1 MRYFIL
7 SAHGGIGYL
16 AALRILAQDPQ
27 DVCTFL
33 VPFNESETWK
43 SDPQLRS
50 YIASKTA
57 LIQTGDAK
65 NVDDVQRAWH
75 VAEMGIDSECS
86 GIEATHF
93 LTEGGMHT
101 VPDQLSTLKS
111 TGAEELLAI
120 LKCFPAYPHPTFKMA
135 RESFAYSRTRT
146 SSYLR
151 RLPPLQMPRSPSYS
165 SRPPRLIL
173 VSPSR
178 SLKRLHSSARGSKEE
193 QAITWAT
200 GKNMSSSA
208 NLASP
213 AITEPG
219 TPIHADSH
227 SIHSS
232 YSTQLTLSK
241 TGSLFPEEQQAT
253 STRGGWLDPKHALI
267 IRPAVLMRRRC
278 RGDETGSSTPYRI
291 QEEFTLRDR
300 GGGWTISK
308 RDVAH
313 FIVAKALDDW
323 AAWGGRK
330 VRIAY

>member
-1 MRYFIL
+1 MRYLVL

-16 AALRILAQDPQ
+16 AGLRLLQDPQ

-33 VPFNESETWK
+33 VPFSEAETWK
-43 SDPQLRS
+43 NDTQLRPH
-50 YIASKTA
+50 IASKSA
-57 LIQTGDAK
+57 LIQIGDAK
-65 NVDDVQRAWH
+65 NIDDVQRAWH

-86 GIEATHF
+86 GIEAVIISD
-93 LTEGGMHT
+93 

-111 TGAEELLAI
+111 SSAEELLAI
-120 LKCFPAYPHPTFKMA
+120 LKCFPSYPYPQFKMA
-135 RESFAYSRTRT
+135 REPFAYSAKSRL
-146 SSYLR
+146 SYTQQ
-151 RLPPLQMPRSPSYS
+151 RLPPLHMPRSPSYS
-165 SRPPRLIL
+165 SRSPRLIL
-173 VSPSR
+173 VLPSR
-178 SLKRLHSSARGSKEE
+178 SLKRLHTSARGSKEE
-193 QAITWAT
+193 QAISWAT
-200 GKNMSSSA
+200 GKTMTSST

-213 AITEPG
+213 GTEPG

-241 TGSLFPEEQQAT
+241 IGSLFPEEQQAT

-278 RGDETGSSTPYRI
+278 RGDETGLSTPYRI
-291 QEEFTLRDR
+291 QEEFTIRDR

-313 FIVAKALDDW
+313 FIVAKALEEW
-323 AAWGGRK
+323 TAWGGRK

>member
-16 AALRILAQDPQ
+16 AALRLLAQSPR

-33 VPFNESETWK
+33 VPFNEAETWK
-43 SDPQLRS
+43 NDPQLRPH
-50 YIASKTA
+50 IASKSA

-65 NVDDVQRAWH
+65 NTDDIQRAWH

-86 GIEATHF
+86 GIEAVIISD
-93 LTEGGMHT
+93 

-111 TGAEELLAI
+111 SGAEELLAV
-120 LKCFPAYPHPTFKMA
+120 LKCFPSYPYPPFKM
-135 RESFAYSRTRT
+135 EHEPFAYSTRYRT
-146 SSYLR
+146 SSFLQQ
-151 RLPPLQMPRSPSYS
+151 RLAPLQMPRSPSYS
-165 SRPPRLIL
+165 SRSPRLIL
-173 VSPSR
+173 VLPSR
-178 SLKRLHSSARGSKEE
+178 SLKRLHPSTRGSKEE
-193 QAITWAT
+193 QVIAWAT
-200 GKNMSSSA
+200 GKKMTSSA
-208 NLASP
+208 NSASP
-213 AITEPG
+213 GSTSTEPG
-219 TPIHADSH
+219 TPVHADSH

-241 TGSLFPEEQQAT
+241 TGSLFPEEQQVT
-253 STRGGWLDPKHALI
+253 SVRGGWLDPKHALI
-267 IRPAVLMRRRC
+267 VRPAVLMRRRC
-278 RGDETGSSTPYRI
+278 RGDETSSTPYRI

-313 FIVAKALDDW
+313 FIVAKALEEW
-323 AAWGGRK
+323 NAWGGRR

>member
-16 AALRILAQDPQ
+16 AALRILGQDPQ

-33 VPFNESETWK
+33 VPFNEAETWK
-43 SDPQLRS
+43 NDPQLRPH
-50 YIASKTA
+50 IASKTA

-65 NVDDVQRAWH
+65 NIDDVQRAWH

-86 GIEATHF
+86 GIEAVIISD
-93 LTEGGMHT
+93 
-101 VPDQLSTLKS
+101 VPDQFSTLKDS
-111 TGAEELLAI
+111 SAEELLAV
-120 LKCFPAYPHPTFKMA
+120 LKCFPAYPYPPFKMA
-135 RESFAYSRTRT
+135 REPFAYSAKSRT
-146 SSYLR
+146 SYLQQ
-151 RLPPLQMPRSPSYS
+151 RLPPLYMPRSPSYS
-165 SRPPRLIL
+165 SRSPRLIL
-173 VSPSR
+173 VLPSR

-193 QAITWAT
+193 QAIAWAT
-200 GKNMSSSA
+200 DKKMTSSA

-213 AITEPG
+213 GSASTPG

-232 YSTQLTLSK
+232 YSTYLTLSK

-253 STRGGWLDPKHALI
+253 SVCGGWLDPKHALI

-278 RGDETGSSTPYRI
+278 RGDETGSSAPYRI
-291 QEEFTLRDR
+291 QEEFTIRDG

-313 FIVAKALDDW
+313 FIVAKALEEW
-323 AAWGGRK
+323 TTWGGRK

>member
-16 AALRILAQDPQ
+16 AALRILGQDPQ

-33 VPFNESETWK
+33 VPFNEAETWK
-43 SDPQLRS
+43 CDPQLRPH
-50 YIASKTA
+50 IASKSA

-65 NVDDVQRAWH
+65 NIDEVQRAWH

-86 GIEATHF
+86 GIEAVIISD
-93 LTEGGMHT
+93 

-111 TGAEELLAI
+111 SGAEELLAI
-120 LKCFPAYPHPTFKMA
+120 LKCFPAYPYPPFKMA
-135 RESFAYSRTRT
+135 HEPFAYSPKSRM
-146 SSYLR
+146 SYHQQ
-151 RLPPLQMPRSPSYS
+151 RLSPLQMPRSPSYS
-165 SRPPRLIL
+165 SRPPRLIFVL
-173 VSPSR
+173 PSR
-178 SLKRLHSSARGSKEE
+178 SLKRLNSARGSKEE
-193 QAITWAT
+193 QAIAWAT
-200 GKNMSSSA
+200 GKKMSSSA
-208 NLASP
+208 DLASP
-213 AITEPG
+213 GSARTEPG

-227 SIHSS
+227 SIYSS

-253 STRGGWLDPKHALI
+253 SMRGGWLDPKHALI

-278 RGDETGSSTPYRI
+278 RGDETSSSAPYRI
-291 QEEFTLRDR
+291 QEEFTIRDR

-313 FIVAKALDDW
+313 FIVAKALEEW
-323 AAWGGRK
+323 AAWGGRR

>member
-16 AALRILAQDPQ
+16 AALRILVQDPQ

-33 VPFNESETWK
+33 VPFDETETWK
-43 SDPQLRS
+43 SDPQLRPH
-50 YIASKTA
+50 IASKTA

-65 NVDDVQRAWH
+65 NLDDVQRAWH

-86 GIEATHF
+86 GIEAVIISD
-93 LTEGGMHT
+93 
-101 VPDQLSTLKS
+101 VPDQLSTLKNPN
-111 TGAEELLAI
+111 AEELLTV
-120 LKCFPAYPHPTFKMA
+120 LKCFPAYPYPSFKMA
-135 RESFAYSRTRT
+135 REPFAYSAKSRA
-146 SSYLR
+146 SYHQ
-151 RLPPLQMPRSPSYS
+151 RLTPLHMPRSPSYS
-165 SRPPRLIL
+165 SRSPRLIL
-173 VSPSR
+173 VLPSR
-178 SLKRLHSSARGSKEE
+178 SLKRMHPSARGSKEE
-193 QAITWAT
+193 QAIAWAT
-200 GKNMSSSA
+200 GKKMTSST

-213 AITEPG
+213 GSAITEPG

-241 TGSLFPEEQQAT
+241 TGSLFPEEQQMT
-253 STRGGWLDPKHALI
+253 NTRGGWLDPKHALI

-278 RGDETGSSTPYRI
+278 RGDETGSSAPYRI
-291 QEEFTLRDR
+291 QEEFTIRDR

-313 FIVAKALDDW
+313 FIVAKALEEW
-323 AAWGGRK
+323 TAWGGRK

>member
-86 GIEATHF
+86 GIEAVIISD
-93 LTEGGMHT
+93 
-101 VPDQLSTLKS
+101 VPDQLSSLKS

-120 LKCFPAYPHPTFKMA
+120 LKCFPAYPYPTFKMC
-135 RESFAYSRTRT
+135 REAFAYSVKSRA
-146 SSYLR
+146 SYHQQ
-151 RLPPLQMPRSPSYS
+151 RLAPLQMPRSPSYS
-165 SRPPRLIL
+165 SRSPRLIL

-193 QAITWAT
+193 QAIAWAT
-200 GKNMSSSA
+200 GKKMSSSA

-213 AITEPG
+213 GSASMEPG

-253 STRGGWLDPKHALI
+253 GTRGGWLDPKHALI

>member
-16 AALRILAQDPQ
+16 AALRILGQDLE

-33 VPFNESETWK
+33 VPFDEAETWK
-43 SDPQLRS
+43 SDPQLRR

-65 NVDDVQRAWH
+65 NIDDVQRAWH

-86 GIEATHF
+86 GIEAVIISD
-93 LTEGGMHT
+93 
-101 VPDQLSTLKS
+101 VPDQLSTLKDS
-111 TGAEELLAI
+111 SAEELLAV
-120 LKCFPAYPHPTFKMA
+120 LKCFPAYPYPSFKMA
-135 RESFAYSRTRT
+135 REAFGYSAKPRASF
-146 SSYLR
+146 LQQ
-151 RLPPLQMPRSPSYS
+151 RLTPLHMPRSPSYS
-165 SRPPRLIL
+165 SRSPRLIL
-173 VSPSR
+173 VLPSR
-178 SLKRLHSSARGSKEE
+178 SLKRLHTSARGSKEE
-193 QAITWAT
+193 QTIAWAT
-200 GKNMSSSA
+200 GRKMSSST

-213 AITEPG
+213 GAASTPG

-232 YSTQLTLSK
+232 YSTQLTLTK

-253 STRGGWLDPKHALI
+253 SACGGWLDPKRALI

-278 RGDETGSSTPYRI
+278 RGDETSSSTPYRI
-291 QEEFTLRDR
+291 QEEFTIRDR

-313 FIVAKALDDW
+313 FIVAKALEEW
-323 AAWGGRK
+323 TTWGGRK